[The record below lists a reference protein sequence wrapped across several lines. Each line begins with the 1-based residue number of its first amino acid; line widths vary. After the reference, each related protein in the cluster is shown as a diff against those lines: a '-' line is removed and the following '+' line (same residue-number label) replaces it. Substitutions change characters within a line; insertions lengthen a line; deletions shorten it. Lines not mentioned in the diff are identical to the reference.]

1 MTFCVERSPKYL
13 MDRANQGHS
22 VGVTLTKRIYG
33 SYVHIFMP
41 KFALPPRLFLDR
53 VHQPPPTLLL
63 LLSDKLS
70 VLTTPTQKKQRGK
83 SPDTPETFRYSLDVS
98 PTAHKSKYRVKIT
111 HRTKGATTPP
121 SRDLPL
127 LLAKS
132 SPSRSQNL
140 RPHSQISPP
149 APILCPNTVTNVS
162 GWSPSDALIIALFF
176 RSSRH

>member
-1 MTFCVERSPKYL
+1 MVPTYRYSCQNLLSRLASFSIESTNLHQHFFFCY
-13 MDRANQGHS
+13 
-22 VGVTLTKRIYG
+22 
-33 SYVHIFMP
+33 
-41 KFALPPRLFLDR
+41 
-53 VHQPPPTLLL
+53 
-63 LLSDKLS
+63 SDKLS